1 MMSKT
6 VSIPFFIFLIEY
18 SFTLGNDLIY
28 DRQQNKIKQKT
39 KSIVNI
45 TISLTGPQQTDSIS
59 FDYTPHYTD
68 TPSAC

>member
-1 MMSKT
+1 MSKT
-6 VSIPFFIFLIEY
+6 TSIPFFIFLIEY

-45 TISLTGPQQTDSIS
+45 IISLTGPQQTDSIS

-68 TPSAC
+68 TPSGC

>member
-1 MMSKT
+1 MSKT
-6 VSIPFFIFLIEY
+6 TSIPFFIFLIEY

-28 DRQQNKIKQKT
+28 DRQQNKKA

-45 TISLTGPQQTDSIS
+45 IISLTGPQQTDSIS

>member
-1 MMSKT
+1 MSKT
-6 VSIPFFIFLIEY
+6 ISIPFLIFFIEY

-39 KSIVNI
+39 KSIVSI
-45 TISLTGPQQTDSIS
+45 IISLTGPQQMDSIS

>member
-1 MMSKT
+1 MSKT
-6 VSIPFFIFLIEY
+6 TSIPFFIFLIEY

-68 TPSAC
+68 TPSGC

>member
-1 MMSKT
+1 MISKM
-6 VSIPFFIFLIEY
+6 VSIPFLIFFIEY

-45 TISLTGPQQTDSIS
+45 IISLTGPQQTDSIS